1 MLTALDAEIVRE
13 LLVSR
18 TWQSL
23 GEQVGQHRRSAAVLD
38 FDFTGLYFVT
48 DVMVLDVCDGAS
60 APLPSVHVGLTR
72 KRKER
77 AVGLRACGY
86 FQLCLYF

>member
-13 LLVSR
+13 LLESR

-38 FDFTGLYFVT
+38 FDFTGLHFVT
-48 DVMVLDVCDGAS
+48 NVMVFDVDVLGTPMIHGVLGHLDA
-60 APLPSVHVGLTR
+60 
-72 KRKER
+72 
-77 AVGLRACGY
+77 
-86 FQLCLYF
+86 